1 MIKKNSE
8 DLKIF
13 QKMFQ
18 CIQKYQFQKCKNV
31 DLFLSRKRSLAE
43 MPADVE
49 VEMRK
54 AVAKFHMDYDAM
66 CESDNTACTV

>member
-1 MIKKNSE
+1 
-8 DLKIF
+8 
-13 QKMFQ
+13 
-18 CIQKYQFQKCKNV
+18 
-31 DLFLSRKRSLAE
+31 